1 VILKIEDLHASYGGS
16 LVLQGVNLSIQ
27 KGEIKALMGRNG
39 MGKTTLLKTIM
50 GLLTSQT
57 GNILFDGRPIQ
68 GCQTHEIASSGISY
82 VPQGREIFGEFSVWE
97 NLRLGTLR
105 NPRSMRK
112 IPRDIFEYF
121 PILYE
126 RRNQRAG
133 SFSGGEQ
140 QMLAIARALV
150 GQPKLLL
157 LDEPSEGIQ
166 PSIVDQICEILK
178 KINVETGLTILI
190 VEQNVDMI
198 MGLAAVCSFMEKG
211 QIVQT
216 CSIDDIRLDES
227 IITCHMGV

>member
-1 VILKIEDLHASYGGS
+1 MILTIEDLHASYGGS
-16 LVLQGVNLSIQ
+16 LILQGVNLSIHE
-27 KGEIKALMGRNG
+27 GEIKALMGRNG

-50 GLLTSQT
+50 GLLTPRA
-57 GNILFDGRPIQ
+57 GNILFDNCPIQ
-68 GCQTHEIASSGISY
+68 GRQTHEIASRGISY
-82 VPQGREIFGEFSVWE
+82 VPQGREIFGEFTVWE

-105 NPRSMRK
+105 NPRPMRK

-178 KINVETGLTILI
+178 KINLETGLTILI

-216 CSIDDIRLDES
+216 CSIDDIRMDES
-227 IITCHMGV
+227 IITSHMGV

>member
-1 VILKIEDLHASYGGS
+1 MLIVEDLHASYGGS
-16 LVLQGVNLSIQ
+16 LILQGVNLSIQ
-27 KGEIKALMGRNG
+27 QGEIRALMGRNG

-50 GLLTSQT
+50 GLLVPHS
-57 GNILFDGRPIQ
+57 GNVIFGEQNIEGLL
-68 GCQTHEIASSGISY
+68 THEIAAKGISY
-82 VPQGREIFGEFSVWE
+82 VPQGREIFSDFTVWD

-105 NPRSMRK
+105 NPRHQRD
-112 IPRDIFEYF
+112 IPQDIFEFF

-150 GQPKLLL
+150 SRPKLLL

-166 PSIVDQICEILK
+166 PSIVDQISDILK
-178 KINVETGLTILI
+178 KINTDTGLTILI

-198 MGLAAVCSFMEKG
+198 MDIAAGCVFMERG
-211 QIVQT
+211 RVAQSCTV
-216 CSIDDIRLDES
+216 DDILLDES
-227 IITCHMGV
+227 IIACHMGV